1 MSEANEPAR
10 ADTRRG
16 TPTDAPVLDDE
27 DLPPIVTTRR
37 PRQANRGR
45 ILVSAVVALAAIGFL
60 VSKGLGSATVYFKT
74 ADEAVA
80 ERQDLGSKRFRVQGT
95 VQAGTIRQ
103 DEGRLLFAILGE
115 RGAVVPV
122 VHTGGQPTGL
132 FKDSIPVVLEGR
144 WADDGAAYASDK
156 IIVKHS
162 ETYRA
167 ENPARVD
174 DYQPPP
180 SS

>member
-1 MSEANEPAR
+1 MSS
-10 ADTRRG
+10 G
-16 TPTDAPVLDDE
+16 SPTLDDE

-37 PRQANRGR
+37 PRQTNTGR
-45 ILVSAVVALAAIGFL
+45 IIVSSVVALAAIGFL

-80 ERQDLGSKRFRVQGT
+80 ERQDLGTRRFRIQGT
-95 VQAGTIRQ
+95 VQPGTIRQ
-103 DEGRLLFAILGE
+103 DEGRLLFSILGE
-115 RGAVVPV
+115 QGALVPV
-122 VHTGGQPTGL
+122 VHVGGQPTGL

-144 WADDGAAYASDK
+144 WAGDGPAYASDK

-167 ENPARVD
+167 QNPARVD
-174 DYQPPP
+174 DYRPTDKPTG
-180 SS
+180 S

>member
-1 MSEANEPAR
+1 MSAPA
-10 ADTRRG
+10 
-16 TPTDAPVLDDE
+16 PDAPVLDDE

-37 PRQANRGR
+37 ARRTSPVR
-45 ILVSAVVALAAIGFL
+45 IVVASVLILGAVAFI

-80 ERQDLGSKRFRVQGT
+80 QRQALGTSRFRIEGT
-95 VQAGTIRQ
+95 VKPGSIRQ
-103 DEGRLLFAILGE
+103 EEGRLLFTILGE
-115 RGAVVPV
+115 RGAVVPI
-122 VHTGGQPTGL
+122 VHSGGQPTGL

-144 WADDGAAYASDK
+144 WSGRGDTYASDR

-174 DYQPPP
+174 DYTPATAPA
-180 SS
+180 S

>member
-1 MSEANEPAR
+1 MTAS
-10 ADTRRG
+10 
-16 TPTDAPVLDDE
+16 DAPVLDDE
-27 DLPPIVTTRR
+27 DLPPVVTARR
-37 PRQANRGR
+37 PRRTSTGR
-45 ILVSAVVALAAIGFL
+45 IVLASVLLLAAVAFL

-80 ERQDLGSKRFRVQGT
+80 ERQDLGTRRFRIQGN
-95 VQAGTIRQ
+95 VKAGSIRQ
-103 DEGRLLFAILGE
+103 ESGRLLFTILGD

-144 WADDGAAYASDK
+144 WAGDGDAYASDT

-162 ETYRA
+162 ETYRV

-174 DYQPPP
+174 DYAPAAAPP
-180 SS
+180 S

>member
-1 MSEANEPAR
+1 MRPPA
-10 ADTRRG
+10 A
-16 TPTDAPVLDDE
+16 DAPVLDDE
-27 DLPPIVTTRR
+27 DLPPVVTTRR
-37 PRQANRGR
+37 PRRAKPLR
-45 ILVSAVVALAAIGFL
+45 IVVASVVTVAAIAFL

-80 ERQDLGSKRFRVQGT
+80 ERADLGSRRFRIQGT
-95 VQAGTIRQ
+95 VQVGTVRQ
-103 DEGRLLFAILGE
+103 DEGRLLFTILGD

-132 FKDSIPVVLEGR
+132 FKESIPVVLEGR
-144 WADDGAAYASDK
+144 WAEGTDAFSSDT

-162 ETYRA
+162 EDYRVD
-167 ENPARVD
+167 NPARVD
-174 DYQPPP
+174 DYAPAPPAP

>member
-1 MSEANEPAR
+1 MSAPA
-10 ADTRRG
+10 
-16 TPTDAPVLDDE
+16 PDAPVLDDE

-37 PRQANRGR
+37 ARRASPWR
-45 ILVSAVVALAAIGFL
+45 IVLASAAILAAVGFL

-80 ERQDLGSKRFRVQGT
+80 ERSDLGTRRFRIQGT
-95 VQAGTIRQ
+95 VKAGTIRA
-103 DEGRLLFAILGE
+103 ENGRLLFTILGDG
-115 RGAVVPV
+115 GAVVPV

-132 FKDSIPVVLEGR
+132 FKDSIPVVMEGR
-144 WADDGAAYASDK
+144 WAEGGEFTSDT

-167 ENPARVD
+167 DNPARVD
-174 DYQPPP
+174 DYVPPP
-180 SS
+180 SPDAPSS

>member
-1 MSEANEPAR
+1 M
-10 ADTRRG
+10 G
-16 TPTDAPVLDDE
+16 DAPVLDAE

-37 PRQANRGR
+37 STRAHRGR
-45 ILVSAVVALAAIGFL
+45 IVIASVVALAAIGFL

-80 ERQDLGSKRFRVQGT
+80 ERQELGSRRFRVQGT

-103 DEGRLLFAILGE
+103 DDGRLLFTILGE
-115 RGAVVPV
+115 GGAVVPV

-144 WADDGAAYASDK
+144 WVGDGTAYASDK

-174 DYQPPP
+174 DYRPPP

>member
-1 MSEANEPAR
+1 VTAPA
-10 ADTRRG
+10 A
-16 TPTDAPVLDDE
+16 DAPVLDDE
-27 DLPPIVTTRR
+27 DLPPVVTTRR
-37 PRQANRGR
+37 ARRGGVGR
-45 ILVSAVVALAAIGFL
+45 VVVSSVLVFAAIAFI

-80 ERQDLGSKRFRVQGT
+80 QRQQLGTRRFRVEGT
-95 VQAGTIRQ
+95 VMPGTVRQ
-103 DEGRLLFAILGE
+103 ESGRLLFTILGD
-115 RGAVVPV
+115 RGALVPI

-144 WADDGAAYASDK
+144 WDRTSDAYDSDT

-167 ENPARVD
+167 ANPSRVQ
-174 DYQPPP
+174 DYPPP
-180 SS
+180 TASASSS

>member
-1 MSEANEPAR
+1 LSAPAH
-10 ADTRRG
+10 
-16 TPTDAPVLDDE
+16 DAPVLDDE
-27 DLPPIVTTRR
+27 DLPPIVTARR
-37 PRQANRGR
+37 PRRASIGR
-45 ILVSAVVALAAIGFL
+45 VVVASVLVFAAIAFI

-80 ERQDLGSKRFRVQGT
+80 QRQQLGTRRFRIEGT
-95 VQAGTIRQ
+95 VMPGTIRQ
-103 DEGRLLFAILGE
+103 DSGRLLFTILGDQ
-115 RGAVVPV
+115 GALVPI

-132 FKDSIPVVLEGR
+132 FRDSIPVVLEGR
-144 WADDGAAYASDK
+144 WDKAGDAYRSDT

-167 ENPARVD
+167 ANPSRVQS
-174 DYQPPP
+174 YPPASAPATGAP

>member
-1 MSEANEPAR
+1 MSAPA
-10 ADTRRG
+10 
-16 TPTDAPVLDDE
+16 PDAPVLDDE

-37 PRQANRGR
+37 ARRASPWR
-45 ILVSAVVALAAIGFL
+45 IVVASALILGAVGFI

-80 ERQDLGSKRFRVQGT
+80 QRAALGTDRFRIQGT
-95 VQAGTIRQ
+95 VKAGTIRAE
-103 DEGRLLFAILGE
+103 DGRLLFTILGD

-144 WADDGAAYASDK
+144 WAEEGDAFTSDT

-167 ENPARVD
+167 ENPDRVD
-174 DYQPPP
+174 DYAPPP
-180 SS
+180 PGVPSS